1 MRIICD
7 TSVWYWIGEGDFD
20 PGPYK
25 EKGHQFIAT
34 ALNIRE
40 LSSSEKFI
48 RNPNKFKLAL
58 NAMLDNADDFILFDP
73 VDYMLLNYFSEDHTA
88 DANTY
93 KIMKRKIELCRNFD
107 PAKINTSLDEFR
119 SKIEE
124 FDHWYIGFA
133 NMLNESLEDV
143 REGLMKKYGSK
154 RKIRTRN
161 TEKNIASMV
170 FGFLET
176 KYNGTSEILKALNS
190 LVILIYSVM
199 DFIIT
204 TKTSSISIIGDR
216 KQTTFT
222 ICSILVM

>member
-1 MRIICD
+1 
-7 TSVWYWIGEGDFD
+7 
-20 PGPYK
+20 
-25 EKGHQFIAT
+25 
-34 ALNIRE
+34 
-40 LSSSEKFI
+40 
-48 RNPNKFKLAL
+48 
-58 NAMLDNADDFILFDP
+58 
-73 VDYMLLNYFSEDHTA
+73 
-88 DANTY
+88 
-93 KIMKRKIELCRNFD
+93 MKRKIELCRNFD
-107 PAKINTSLDEFR
+107 PAQINTSLDEFR

-143 REGLMKKYGSK
+143 REGLNIKYGSK
-154 RKIRTRN
+154 RKIRTKN

-190 LVILIYSVM
+190 LVILIYVM

-204 TKTSSISIIGDR
+204 IRTSSISIIGDP

-222 ICSILVM
+222 ICSVLGM